1 MSTPVPTPPQ
11 PAPPGPRESFQAFA
25 RRETRE
31 ELMADMRT
39 QAEAYFGCKVALL
52 KSSAQPHHSGSGS
65 FAYQGSSSWMARP

>member
-25 RRETRE
+25 RSDSRE

-52 KSSAQPHHSGSGS
+52 KSSAQPCGQQGAGK
-65 FAYQGSSSWMARP
+65 AYQGSSFWQARP